1 MPTPSWQPST
11 FYAPGSLVQPATA
24 QPAVP
29 TPIPNWS
36 FESGNVE
43 WTLDSGL
50 SIVNGADHYGPGT
63 WSLQGNPGFTGDRY
77 AEMQDFIDCTP
88 GESITAKCQVQQGAS
103 SAGLASG
110 SVYLRFYDAAHILIQ
125 ENEGNIVNSGSG
137 GAWHTSTV
145 TATAPA
151 NTAFVRLAT
160 RINRIGENDP
170 LWVDAFEWNK
180 ISQAQT
186 GLIFKAV
193 QANVGLSDA
202 TEPTWPLVNGQT
214 VVDNT
219 VTWEAVLATRIVW
232 QAKPILVSGATE
244 PAFTPIEGSTVGDNT
259 ISWRAV
265 SRRVTDPNCPNS
277 KIVIIGASK
286 VFAADD
292 DIVAYSA
299 TVNPL
304 DWSTANNAGYIP
316 SNLQQ
321 YGANPVAGLGLYRSN
336 LWVGNSQGSQIW
348 QIDED
353 PQQMALLDAF
363 PVGTDYHDAVSPA
376 FNDLF
381 FLPSLGV
388 RTLGIAGGS
397 TNLQSGDAGMPIDTM
412 VQDALTQAKV
422 NGDNIQA
429 LYYPAAGQYWL
440 MFSPPAVPTDPISL
454 SGDLVDGMVST
465 AYSSGPLVVANG
477 FAPYRWSA
485 TGLPDGL
492 SINEFTGIVSG
503 SPTTVGI
510 AAATITVVDR
520 FGRTASS
527 PQNIQIDFSSGFVIN
542 ANGSLRRHSGATS
555 NYPILATLNVTSGST
570 DISVSD
576 GGQFVAVT
584 QQTSPFFRLFKLNNF
599 GSYTEVVAPLNI
611 ALASNSDSFCS
622 ITADAQYL
630 AITHSTNQ
638 FVYKRNAGL
647 DTYTR
652 IATLAM
658 AATAGAC
665 KFSPDGTRLAN
676 RGATN
681 QSVAVF
687 DRSGDSFT
695 ARPGTFST
703 QSNTRAM
710 AWNLNGTKLACLR
723 NGGLYVIDVS
733 QSPMIQAATLSTS
746 ETNGDVR
753 WNRDGRYIYTCSA
766 VQVGGI
772 RLRVYDWPG
781 ASVITPMP
789 NPTPQP
795 PQTDSLAMTADGRV
809 LMVISGL
816 STTPPNEAT
825 FWSVSGATLTK
836 FSPTSIT
843 GGAASVADFDDSS
856 DHWSP

>member
-1 MPTPSWQPST
+1 MPTPAWQPST

-63 WSLQGNPGFTGDRY
+63 WSLQGNTGFTGDRY

-219 VTWEAVLATRIVW
+219 VTWEAALATRIVW

-244 PAFTPIEGSTVGDNT
+244 PAFTPTEGSTVGDNT

-336 LWVGNSQGSQIW
+336 LWVGNSQGSQVW

-412 VQDALTQAKV
+412 VQESLTQAKV

-440 MFSPPAVPTDPISL
+440 MFSPPAVPSGPISL
-454 SGDLVDGMVST
+454 SGTLDDGLIGESYV
-465 AYSSGPLVVANG
+465 SGPLAVANG
-477 FAPYRWSA
+477 FPPYRWEIDSGSLPGGIEMNAFTGQFTGVFSAAGTFSFVVRVTDRYDRTATSPQSIDVAFSTPIVAGNAASIFIWSGASA
-485 TGLPDGL
+485 TFPLAQTLP
-492 SINEFTGIVSG
+492 TGTMAKTNYYCDASG
-503 SPTTVGI
+503 EHM
-510 AAATITVVDR
+510 
-520 FGRTASS
+520 
-527 PQNIQIDFSSGFVIN
+527 GFVSS
-542 ANGSLRRHSGATS
+542 A
-555 NYPILATLNVTSGST
+555 
-570 DISVSD
+570 
-576 GGQFVAVT
+576 
-584 QQTSPFFRLFKLNNF
+584 SPFVRAYKRGGL
-599 GSYTEVVAPLNI
+599 GTYTETPTPLDVMPS
-611 ALASNSDSFCS
+611 ATC
-622 ITADAQYL
+622 TAC
-630 AITHSTNQ
+630 AI
-638 FVYKRNAGL
+638 
-647 DTYTR
+647 
-652 IATLAM
+652 
-658 AATAGAC
+658 
-665 KFSPDGTRLAN
+665 SPDGMYLVLCQGSTWRFYK
-676 RGATN
+676 R
-681 QSVAVF
+681 
-687 DRSGDSFT
+687 DSGDSFDQLTTIAGVADVTCAAFSNDGQYVAFASFNGFRVFRRVGDTFTQIYSNATQIKSIAWHGNSRIAACPT
-695 ARPGTFST
+695 AG
-703 QSNTRAM
+703 NM
-710 AWNLNGTKLACLR
+710 G
-723 NGGLYVIDVS
+723 VH
-733 QSPMIQAATLSTS
+733 
-746 ETNGDVR
+746 
-753 WNRDGRYIYTCSA
+753 
-766 VQVGGI
+766 
-772 RLRVYDWPG
+772 VY
-781 ASVITPMP
+781 
-789 NPTPQP
+789 
-795 PQTDSLAMTADGRV
+795 
-809 LMVISGL
+809 
-816 STTPPNEAT
+816 
-825 FWSVSGATLTK
+825 SVSGTTVAFITSSA
-836 FSPTSIT
+836 FSMPENAWCKWSNDGNYLYAGGNVPTPRLRSFAWSGTSLSAVSTAALQLSPIISLSIDEP
-843 GGAASVADFDDSS
+843 GRLLMVSSS
-856 DHWSP
+856 DAADIVIYQISNGLFTLLTPTTPDSNGAQPSTFLPNNDFHST

>member
-1 MPTPSWQPST
+1 MATPTWQPST

-244 PAFTPIEGSTVGDNT
+244 PAFTPTEGSTVGDNT

-336 LWVGNSQGSQIW
+336 LWVGNSQGSQVW

-412 VQDALTQAKV
+412 VQESLTQAKV

-440 MFSPPAVPTDPISL
+440 MLSPPSVPTAPITL
-454 SGDLVDGMVST
+454 SGSFAGGTQST
-465 AYSSGPLVVANG
+465 AYTGGPLSVANG
-477 FAPYRWSA
+477 FPPYRWEIASGA
-485 TGLPDGL
+485 LPAGLE
-492 SINEFTGIVSG
+492 INQFTGIVSG
-503 SPTTVGI
+503 TPS
-510 AAATITVVDR
+510 ATGTSNFDVRVTDKY
-520 FGRTASS
+520 GRTDTHPCS
-527 PQNIQIDFSSGFVIN
+527 IQVVFS
-542 ANGSLRRHSGATS
+542 ANLIVYDGALRILSGATS
-555 NYPILATLNVTSGST
+555 AYTQIQSIVHSGTPLSIST
-570 DISVSD
+570 THD
-576 GGQFVAVT
+576 GGYMMTCSTGSNVRMFKAAGGGTYSEVT
-584 QQTSPFFRLFKLNNF
+584 TPLSPAATGGVNTGCLSRD
-599 GSYTEVVAPLNI
+599 GA
-611 ALASNSDSFCS
+611 
-622 ITADAQYL
+622 YL
-630 AITHSTNQ
+630 AISQGNNTV
-638 FVYKRNAGL
+638 VYKKNAG
-647 DTYTR
+647 DSWTS
-652 IATLAM
+652 IQTLTNTQPRFGM
-658 AATAGAC
+658 
-665 KFSPDGTRLAN
+665 KFSPDGNYLATCGNQAGQYLRVYQRSGDTFTLISSGGPNDGNAVAWSEDSAILCYSGRLVN
-676 RGATN
+676 PQMFSVSGATVTSLAIA
-681 QSVAVF
+681 SVAVSGTTYAVCNADASVLF
-687 DRSGDSFT
+687 TRANAGATPFAIYQRSG
-695 ARPGTFST
+695 AVL
-703 QSNTRAM
+703 
-710 AWNLNGTKLACLR
+710 NLLA
-723 NGGLYVIDVS
+723 NPVPAPSI
-733 QSPMIQAATLSTS
+733 TS
-746 ETNGDVR
+746 
-753 WNRDGRYIYTCSA
+753 SA
-766 VQVGGI
+766 PF
-772 RLRVYDWPG
+772 D
-781 ASVITPMP
+781 
-789 NPTPQP
+789 
-795 PQTDSLAMTADGRV
+795 MTADGRV
-809 LMVISGL
+809 LAIYGGTGL
-816 STTPPNEAT
+816 VRIY
-825 FWSVSGATLTK
+825 SVSGGVLTQIGTV
-836 FSPTSIT
+836 PV
-843 GGAASVADFDDSS
+843 AANLSNSVHYVNSADYAQ
-856 DHWSP
+856 